1 MANTKLKMQP
11 GIFLT
16 ISLILMALTIAG
28 LSSVVLASGAEETY
42 PANIDSTD
50 KISLQSG
57 AKTFMNYCLACHS
70 LKHMRYE
77 KLVDGPGIPADIVE
91 KNLMFTGEKITD
103 HITNNIQPASAKNW
117 FGIIPPDLT
126 LIARVRGVDWLY
138 TYLKSFYADE
148 KRPFGV
154 NNTMFKDVGMPHVL
168 AALQGEQVKS
178 NKSKE
183 LEKKIAE
190 ADIALAMAR
199 RENNDS
205 GVTQQTTILH
215 EAHETL
221 ASLKHDN
228 KYFEIA
234 VPGSL
239 SADEYDVVVRDLV
252 NFLDYAGEPVK
263 MERQSLGIKVILF
276 LLAFFV
282 LTYFLKK
289 EYWRDVH

>member
-1 MANTKLKMQP
+1 MANTTLKTKL

-16 ISLILMALTIAG
+16 AISFSMIGYSSTILAAG
-28 LSSVVLASGAEETY
+28 SAETY
-42 PANIDSTD
+42 PANIDPSD

-57 AKTFMNYCLACHS
+57 AKTYMNYCLACHS
-70 LKHMRYE
+70 LKHMRYD

-103 HITNNIQPASAKNW
+103 HITNNIDPKAAKDW
-117 FGIIPPDLT
+117 FGIVPPDLT
-126 LIARVRGVDWLY
+126 LVARVRGADWLY
-138 TYLKSFYADE
+138 TYMKSFYTDD

-154 NNTMFKDVGMPHVL
+154 NNSIFKDVGMPHVL

-178 NKSKE
+178 NSTKE
-183 LEKKIAE
+183 LESKIAE
-190 ADIALAMAR
+190 ADIGLAMAR
-199 RENNDS
+199 RDKNDAA
-205 GVTQQTTILH
+205 VTQQTAILH
-215 EAHETL
+215 EAQEAL
-221 ASLKHDN
+221 AELKHDS

-234 VPGSL
+234 VPGSI
-239 SADEYDVVVRDLV
+239 SEKEYDVVVRDLV
-252 NFLDYAGEPVK
+252 NFLDYAGEPGK
-263 MERQSLGIKVILF
+263 LERESLGIKVILF